1 MIEFR
6 DVSFRYQGGVTGTSS
21 APGLSGFAM
30 HIQALAVERGERIAL
45 VGPSGSGKTT
55 LLSLVAGILRPE
67 SGTVRVD
74 GLEISRLGDAAV
86 RQFRIGRVGQ
96 VFQSFELLDYLSIIE
111 NVMLP
116 WYISQGS
123 EKLGSGKMGSQKAD
137 SRRRAHELLEEVG
150 LASRASDRPGRLS
163 QGEQQRVAVC
173 RAMLNHPPLLLAD
186 EPTGNLDQG
195 NKQMVVDLLLQQA
208 QQHGSTVLLVTH
220 DQSLLGR
227 FDTVL
232 DIRTVSAEAVPA

>member
-6 DVSFRYQGGVTGTSS
+6 DVSFRYQGAVASSS
-21 APGLSGFAM
+21 AGRLKSGFAM
-30 HIQALAVERGERIAL
+30 HIRMLAVARGERIAL

-67 SGTVRVD
+67 SGSVKVN
-74 GLEISRLGDAAV
+74 GLELSRLGDAAV
-86 RQFRIGRVGQ
+86 RQFRIGQVGQ
-96 VFQSFELLDYLSIIE
+96 VFQSFELLDYLSILE

-116 WYISQGS
+116 WYIGQDSS
-123 EKLGSGKMGSQKAD
+123 SSKMGKAD
-137 SRRRAHELLEEVG
+137 CRRRAQTLLEEVG
-150 LASRASDRPGRLS
+150 LASRINDRPGQLS

-186 EPTGNLDQG
+186 EPTGNLDQA
-195 NKQMVVDLLLQQA
+195 NKQTVVDLLLQQA
-208 QQHGSTVLLVTH
+208 QQNDSTLLMVTH
-220 DQSLLGR
+220 DQSLLER

-232 DIRTVSAEAVPA
+232 DIRSLSSEGVPS

>member
-6 DVSFRYQGGVTGTSS
+6 DVSFRYQGGVTSTSS
-21 APGLSGFAM
+21 ATGFSSFAM
-30 HIQALAVERGERIAL
+30 HIQTLAVDRGERIAL

-74 GLEISRLGDAAV
+74 DLDFSRLGDTAI
-86 RQFRIGRVGQ
+86 RQFRIDRIGQ

-116 WYISQGS
+116 WYIGQ
-123 EKLGSGKMGSQKAD
+123 GSQKVGSQKMD

-150 LASRASDRPGRLS
+150 LASRASDRPDQLS
-163 QGEQQRVAVC
+163 QGELQRVAVC

-186 EPTGNLDQG
+186 EPTGNLDQV

-208 QQHGSTVLLVTH
+208 QQQDSTLLMVTH

-232 DIRTVSAEAVPA
+232 DIHSVSSDGAPA

>member
-6 DVSFRYQGGVTGTSS
+6 DVSFRYQGGASSTSS
-21 APGLSGFAM
+21 AAGFSGFAM
-30 HIQALAVERGERIAL
+30 HIQTLAVDRGERIAL

-74 GLEISRLGDAAV
+74 GQELSRLGDAAT
-86 RQFRIGRVGQ
+86 RQFRIERVGQ

-116 WYISQGS
+116 WYIGR
-123 EKLGSGKMGSQKAD
+123 GSQKEGTKKAE
-137 SRRRAHELLEEVG
+137 SRRRAHELLDEVG
-150 LASRASDRPGRLS
+150 LASRANARPGQLS

-186 EPTGNLDQG
+186 EPTGNLDQD

-208 QQHGSTVLLVTH
+208 RHQDSTLLMVTH

-232 DIRTVSAEAVPA
+232 DIRTVSGEGVPA

>member
-1 MIEFR
+1 MIKIDNISFKYHN
-6 DVSFRYQGGVTGTSS
+6 DKDDISSITVSSN
-21 APGLSGFAM
+21 FAM
-30 HIQALAVERGERIAL
+30 HIHMLAVSRGERIAL

-55 LLSLVAGILRPE
+55 LLGLIAGILRPN
-67 SGTVRVD
+67 SGLIRVD
-74 GLEISRLGDAAV
+74 GLEISQLGDAAV

-96 VFQSFELLDYLSIIE
+96 VFQSFELLDYLSILE

-116 WYISQGS
+116 WYIDRGS
-123 EKLGSGKMGSQKAD
+123 FKSDMGKQEC
-137 SRRRAHELLEEVG
+137 RERALSLLEEVG
-150 LASRASDRPGRLS
+150 LASRAHDRPGRLS

-208 QQHGSTVLLVTH
+208 QQQNSTLLMVTH
-220 DQSLLGR
+220 DQTLLER

-232 DIRTVSAEAVPA
+232 DIRSVAGEGVST

>member
-6 DVSFRYQGGVTGTSS
+6 DVSFRYQGGVTSTSS
-21 APGLSGFAM
+21 APGFSGFAM
-30 HIQALAVERGERIAL
+30 YIQALAVERGERIAL

-55 LLSLVAGILRPE
+55 LLRLVAGILRPQ
-67 SGTVRVD
+67 SGAVRVN
-74 GLEISRLGDAAV
+74 GLELSHLGDAAI
-86 RQFRIGRVGQ
+86 RRFRIGQVGQ
-96 VFQSFELLDYLSIIE
+96 VFQSFELFDYLSVIE

-116 WYISQGS
+116 WYIGQGS
-123 EKLGSGKMGSQKAD
+123 QKLGSPKAN

-150 LASRASDRPGRLS
+150 LASRANDRPGRLS

-208 QQHGSTVLLVTH
+208 QQKDSTLLMVTH
-220 DQSLLGR
+220 DHSLLGR

-232 DIRTVSAEAVPA
+232 DIRTLSGEGAPA

>member
-6 DVSFRYQGGVTGTSS
+6 DVSFRYQGGASSTSS
-21 APGLSGFAM
+21 AEGFSSFAM
-30 HIQALAVERGERIAL
+30 HIHSLVVGRGERIAL

-55 LLSLVAGILRPE
+55 LLSLVAGILRPQ

-74 GLEISRLGDAAV
+74 GQELSRLGDAAT
-86 RQFRIGRVGQ
+86 RQFRIERVGQ

-116 WYISQGS
+116 WYISRGS
-123 EKLGSGKMGSQKAD
+123 RILGSQKED
-137 SRRRAHELLEEVG
+137 SRRRAHELLKEVG
-150 LASRASDRPGRLS
+150 LASRASARPGQLS

-186 EPTGNLDQG
+186 EPTGNLDQD

-208 QQHGSTVLLVTH
+208 QQQDSTLLMVTH

-232 DIRTVSAEAVPA
+232 DIRTVSGDGVPA

>member
-1 MIEFR
+1 MIEFQ
-6 DVSFRYQGGVTGTSS
+6 DVSFRYQGGVTGNSS
-21 APGLSGFAM
+21 PPGFKGFAI
-30 HIQALAVERGERIAL
+30 HIQTLAVDRGERIAL

-67 SGTVRVD
+67 SGTVRID
-74 GLEISRLGDAAV
+74 GQELSRLGDSAT
-86 RQFRIGRVGQ
+86 RQFRIERVGQ

-116 WYISQGS
+116 WYIGR
-123 EKLGSGKMGSQKAD
+123 GAQKAD
-137 SRRRAHELLEEVG
+137 SRRRAQELLEEVG
-150 LASRASDRPGRLS
+150 LASRANDRPGQLS

-186 EPTGNLDQG
+186 EPTGNLDQD

-208 QQHGSTVLLVTH
+208 RHQDSTLLMVTH

-232 DIRTVSAEAVPA
+232 DIRTVSGDGVPA

>member
-6 DVSFRYQGGVTGTSS
+6 DVSFRYQGGASSTSS
-21 APGLSGFAM
+21 AAGFSSFAM
-30 HIQALAVERGERIAL
+30 HIQTLAVGRGERIAL

-55 LLSLVAGILRPE
+55 LLSLIAGILQPQ

-74 GLEISRLGDAAV
+74 GQELSWLSDAAT
-86 RQFRIGRVGQ
+86 RQFRIERIGQ

-116 WYISQGS
+116 WYIGR
-123 EKLGSGKMGSQKAD
+123 GSQKVGLHKAD
-137 SRRRAHELLEEVG
+137 SRRRANELLEGVG
-150 LASRASDRPGRLS
+150 LASRADDRPGQLS

-173 RAMLNHPPLLLAD
+173 RAMLNHPALLLAD
-186 EPTGNLDQG
+186 EPTGNLDQD

-208 QQHGSTVLLVTH
+208 QHQDSTLLMVTH

-232 DIRTVSAEAVPA
+232 DIRTVSGEGMPA

>member
-1 MIEFR
+1 MIEFH
-6 DVSFRYQGGVTGTSS
+6 DVSFRYQGSASS
-21 APGLSGFAM
+21 APSVAGFSGFAL
-30 HIQALAVERGERIAL
+30 HIQTLAVGRGERIAL

-74 GLEISRLGDAAV
+74 GQELSRLGDAAV
-86 RQFRIGRVGQ
+86 RQFRIERVGQ
-96 VFQSFELLDYLSIIE
+96 VFQSFELLDYLSIIVSIIE

-116 WYISQGS
+116 WYIGRGSQ
-123 EKLGSGKMGSQKAD
+123 KVGSQKAD
-137 SRRRAHELLEEVG
+137 SRRRALELLDEVG
-150 LASRASDRPGRLS
+150 LASRANARPGQLS

-186 EPTGNLDQG
+186 EPTGNLDQD

-208 QQHGSTVLLVTH
+208 RHQDSTLLMVTH

-232 DIRTVSAEAVPA
+232 DIRTVSGEGVPV

>member
-6 DVSFRYQGGVTGTSS
+6 DVSFRYQGGASSTSS
-21 APGLSGFAM
+21 AAGFSSFAM
-30 HIQALAVERGERIAL
+30 HIQALAVDRGERIAL

-55 LLSLVAGILRPE
+55 LLSLVAGILRPQ

-74 GLEISRLGDAAV
+74 GQELSRLGDAAT
-86 RQFRIGRVGQ
+86 RQFRIERVGQ
-96 VFQSFELLDYLSIIE
+96 VFQSFELLDYLSVIE

-116 WYISQGS
+116 WYISQS
-123 EKLGSGKMGSQKAD
+123 SQKPGSQKTD

-150 LASRASDRPGRLS
+150 LASRANDRPGQLS

-186 EPTGNLDQG
+186 EPTGNLDQD

-208 QQHGSTVLLVTH
+208 RHQDSTLLMVTH

-232 DIRTVSAEAVPA
+232 DIRTVSGEGVPA

>member
-1 MIEFR
+1 VPMIEFR
-6 DVSFRYQGGVTGTSS
+6 EVYFRYQGGVTSTSS
-21 APGLSGFAM
+21 APGFSGFAM

-74 GLEISRLGDAAV
+74 GLELGQIGDAAI
-86 RQFRIGRVGQ
+86 RQFRIDRVGQ

-116 WYISQGS
+116 WFIGQSS
-123 EKLGSGKMGSQKAD
+123 PILGSQKAD
-137 SRRRAHELLEEVG
+137 SRRRALELLDEVG
-150 LASRASDRPGRLS
+150 LASRANDRPGQMS

-186 EPTGNLDQG
+186 EPTGNLDQD

-208 QQHGSTVLLVTH
+208 QHQDSTLLMVTH

-232 DIRTVSAEAVPA
+232 DIRTVSGEGAPA

>member
-1 MIEFR
+1 MPIIEFR
-6 DVSFRYQGGVTGTSS
+6 DVSFRYQRGVTRTSS
-21 APGLSGFAM
+21 APAFSGFAM
-30 HIQALAVERGERIAL
+30 HIRVLTVARGERIAL

-74 GLEISRLGDAAV
+74 GLDFSRLGDTAI
-86 RQFRIGRVGQ
+86 RQFRIDRIGQ
-96 VFQSFELLDYLSIIE
+96 VFQSFELLDYLSIID

-116 WYISQGS
+116 WYIGQ
-123 EKLGSGKMGSQKAD
+123 GSQKAGSQKMD
-137 SRRRAHELLEEVG
+137 SRRRAHELLEGVG
-150 LASRASDRPGRLS
+150 LASRANDRPDQLS
-163 QGEQQRVAVC
+163 QGELQRVAVC
-173 RAMLNHPPLLLAD
+173 RAMLNHPLLLLAD
-186 EPTGNLDQG
+186 EPTGNLDQV

-208 QQHGSTVLLVTH
+208 QQQDSTLLMVTH

-232 DIRTVSAEAVPA
+232 DIRTLSGERAPA

>member
-6 DVSFRYQGGVTGTSS
+6 DVSFRYQGGVTSTSS
-21 APGLSGFAM
+21 ATGFSSFAM
-30 HIQALAVERGERIAL
+30 HIQTLAVDRGERIAL

-74 GLEISRLGDAAV
+74 DLDFSRLGDTAI
-86 RQFRIGRVGQ
+86 RQFRIDRIGQ

-116 WYISQGS
+116 WYIGQ
-123 EKLGSGKMGSQKAD
+123 GSQKVGSQKMD

-150 LASRASDRPGRLS
+150 LASRASDRPDQLS
-163 QGEQQRVAVC
+163 QGELQRVAVC

-186 EPTGNLDQG
+186 EPTGNLDQV
-195 NKQMVVDLLLQQA
+195 NKQRVVDLLLQQA
-208 QQHGSTVLLVTH
+208 QQQDSTLLMVTH

-232 DIRTVSAEAVPA
+232 DIHSISSDGAPA

>member
-6 DVSFRYQGGVTGTSS
+6 DVSFRYQGGVTSTSS
-21 APGLSGFAM
+21 APAFSGFAM
-30 HIQALAVERGERIAL
+30 HIRMLTVARGERIAL

-67 SGTVRVD
+67 IGTVRVD
-74 GLEISRLGDAAV
+74 GLELGRLGDADV

-116 WYISQGS
+116 WYIGQGS
-123 EKLGSGKMGSQKAD
+123 QKLGSQAD

-173 RAMLNHPPLLLAD
+173 RAMLNQPPLLLAD
-186 EPTGNLDQG
+186 EPTGNLDQA

-208 QQHGSTVLLVTH
+208 QQQDSTLLMVTH

-232 DIRTVSAEAVPA
+232 DIRTLSGEGAPA

>member
-1 MIEFR
+1 VPMIKFR
-6 DVSFRYQGGVTGTSS
+6 DVSFRYQGGVAGTSS
-21 APGLSGFAM
+21 APGTSGFALY
-30 HIQALAVERGERIAL
+30 IQALAVERGERIAL

-67 SGTVRVD
+67 TGTVHVD

-116 WYISQGS
+116 WYISP
-123 EKLGSGKMGSQKAD
+123 GSQKAE

-150 LASRASDRPGRLS
+150 LASRAGDRPGRLS

-195 NKQMVVDLLLQQA
+195 NKQMVVDLLLHQA
-208 QQHGSTVLLVTH
+208 QQHGSTLLMVTH

-232 DIRTVSAEAVPA
+232 DIRTISAESVPA

>member
-1 MIEFR
+1 MPMIEFR
-6 DVSFRYQGGVTGTSS
+6 NVSFRYQGGVTSTSS
-21 APGLSGFAM
+21 APGFSGFAM

-55 LLSLVAGILRPE
+55 LLSLVSGILRPE

-74 GLEISRLGDAAV
+74 GLELDQLGDAAV
-86 RQFRIGRVGQ
+86 RRFRIGRVGQ

-116 WYISQGS
+116 WYIGQGS
-123 EKLGSGKMGSQKAD
+123 QKLGSQKAD
-137 SRRRAHELLEEVG
+137 SRRRAHELLEELG

-208 QQHGSTVLLVTH
+208 QKQDSTLLMVTH

-232 DIRTVSAEAVPA
+232 DIRTLSGEGAPA

>member
-1 MIEFR
+1 
-6 DVSFRYQGGVTGTSS
+6 
-21 APGLSGFAM
+21 M
-30 HIQALAVERGERIAL
+30 HIQTLVVDRGERIAL

-55 LLSLVAGILRPE
+55 LLSLVAGILRPDG
-67 SGTVRVD
+67 GTICVD
-74 GLEISRLGDAAV
+74 DLEFGRLGDTAI
-86 RQFRIGRVGQ
+86 RQFRIDRIGQ

-116 WYISQGS
+116 WYIGQ
-123 EKLGSGKMGSQKAD
+123 GSQKVGSQKME
-137 SRRRAHELLEEVG
+137 SRCRAHELLEGVG
-150 LASRASDRPGRLS
+150 LASRANDRPDQLS
-163 QGEQQRVAVC
+163 QGELQRVAVC

-186 EPTGNLDQG
+186 EPTGNLDQV

-208 QQHGSTVLLVTH
+208 QQQDSTLLMVTH

-232 DIRTVSAEAVPA
+232 DIHSVSSDGAPA

>member
-6 DVSFRYQGGVTGTSS
+6 DVSFRYQGGVTSTSS
-21 APGLSGFAM
+21 ATGFSGFAM
-30 HIQALAVERGERIAL
+30 HIQTLAVDRGERIAL

-74 GLEISRLGDAAV
+74 DLDFSRLGDTAI
-86 RQFRIGRVGQ
+86 RQFRIDRIGQ

-116 WYISQGS
+116 WYIGQ
-123 EKLGSGKMGSQKAD
+123 GSQKVGSQKMD
-137 SRRRAHELLEEVG
+137 SRCRAHELLEGVG
-150 LASRASDRPGRLS
+150 LASRANDRPDQLS
-163 QGEQQRVAVC
+163 QGELQRVAVC

-186 EPTGNLDQG
+186 EPTGNLDQV

-208 QQHGSTVLLVTH
+208 QQQDSTLLMVTH

-232 DIRTVSAEAVPA
+232 DIHSISSDGAPA

>member
-1 MIEFR
+1 MPMIEFR
-6 DVSFRYQGGVTGTSS
+6 DVSFRYQGGVTRTSS
-21 APGLSGFAM
+21 ATGFSGFAM
-30 HIQALAVERGERIAL
+30 HIQTLVVDRGERIAL

-67 SGTVRVD
+67 SGTVFVD
-74 GLEISRLGDAAV
+74 DLEFSRLGDTAI
-86 RQFRIGRVGQ
+86 RQFRIDRIGQ

-116 WYISQGS
+116 WYIGQ
-123 EKLGSGKMGSQKAD
+123 GSQKVGSQKME
-137 SRRRAHELLEEVG
+137 SRCRAHELLEGVG
-150 LASRASDRPGRLS
+150 LASRANDRPDQLS
-163 QGEQQRVAVC
+163 QGELQRVAVC

-186 EPTGNLDQG
+186 EPTGNLDQV
-195 NKQMVVDLLLQQA
+195 NKQMVVDLLIQQA
-208 QQHGSTVLLVTH
+208 QQQDSTLLMVTH

-232 DIRTVSAEAVPA
+232 DIHSVSSEGAPA

>member
-55 LLSLVAGILRPE
+55 LLSLVAGILRPD
-67 SGTVRVD
+67 SGTVHVD
-74 GLEISRLGDAAV
+74 GLELNRLGDAAV

-116 WYISQGS
+116 WYISPGS
-123 EKLGSGKMGSQKAD
+123 EKIGSQKAD

-232 DIRTVSAEAVPA
+232 DIRTVSAEGAPA

>member
-1 MIEFR
+1 MIEFH
-6 DVSFRYQGGVTGTSS
+6 DVSFRYQGGASSTSS
-21 APGLSGFAM
+21 AAGFSSFAM
-30 HIQALAVERGERIAL
+30 HIQTLAVGRGERIAL

-55 LLSLVAGILRPE
+55 LLSLIAGILQPQ

-74 GLEISRLGDAAV
+74 GQELSRLGDAAT
-86 RQFRIGRVGQ
+86 RQFRIERVGQ

-116 WYISQGS
+116 WYISRGS
-123 EKLGSGKMGSQKAD
+123 QKVGAQKAD
-137 SRRRAHELLEEVG
+137 SRRRALELLDEVG
-150 LASRASDRPGRLS
+150 LASRANARPGQLS

-186 EPTGNLDQG
+186 EPTGNLDQD

-208 QQHGSTVLLVTH
+208 RHQDSTLLMVTH
-220 DQSLLGR
+220 DQSMLGR

-232 DIRTVSAEAVPA
+232 DIRSVSGEGVPV

>member
-6 DVSFRYQGGVTGTSS
+6 DVSFRYQGGASGTSS
-21 APGLSGFAM
+21 AAGFSSFAM
-30 HIQALAVERGERIAL
+30 HIQALAVGRGERIAL

-55 LLSLVAGILRPE
+55 LLSLVAGILRPQG
-67 SGTVRVD
+67 GTVRVD
-74 GLEISRLGDAAV
+74 GQELSRLGDAAV
-86 RQFRIGRVGQ
+86 RQFRIERVGQ

-116 WYISQGS
+116 WYIGRGSQKVGA
-123 EKLGSGKMGSQKAD
+123 QKAD
-137 SRRRAHELLEEVG
+137 SRRRALELLDEVG
-150 LASRASDRPGRLS
+150 LASRANARPGQLS

-186 EPTGNLDQG
+186 EPTGNLDQD

-208 QQHGSTVLLVTH
+208 RHQDSTLLMVTH

-232 DIRTVSAEAVPA
+232 DIRTVSGEGVPV